1 MKQRRQEREHM
12 YKGMGEELI
21 FTQKEAKFNEVT
33 EG

>member
-1 MKQRRQEREHM
+1 M